1 MTKSIVLQRNTSM
14 KSFSFLLVSAL
25 SVLLA
30 ACGCPE
36 LTTGPVQDP
45 RVYNQTITE
54 FNAGWN
60 PPADPNNVADRGS
73 PVPRYSIAT
82 FQFPADASSSGQFP
96 NDDRFSGGLGIELD
110 RERFTNAADGR
121 SYTALMLNPTPS
133 NRELQGD
140 IMVVSVDLST
150 NPRTARLRFSGR
162 LFRFN
167 ESLSSGSATDFIE
180 FIRRNANTET
190 QLSQLRGV
198 ASVGGAGLGSP
209 SSPGTDI
216 IVIDSLGREV
226 TNVLIPDDVRDR
238 LSSSDV
244 ETYYDITVEI
254 GEVYYYVADNGVEFA
269 IHIEDIFEASLAPN
283 QRRVTI
289 KFAALHGPE
298 LCPT

>member
-1 MTKSIVLQRNTSM
+1 MRTISILLIPVL
-14 KSFSFLLVSAL
+14 AL
-25 SVLLA
+25 LLA
-30 ACGCPE
+30 SCGCPE

-110 RERFTNAADGR
+110 RERFTNPGDGR
-121 SYTALMLNPTPS
+121 SYTALLLNRSPS

-140 IMVVSVDLST
+140 IMVVSVDLSST
-150 NPRTARLRFSGR
+150 PRTARLRFSGR

-167 ESLSSGSATDFIE
+167 ENLSSGSATDFIE
-180 FIRRNANTET
+180 FIRRNANTEA

-198 ASVGGAGLGSP
+198 ASVNGAGLGSP
-209 SSPGTDI
+209 TPARTDTV
-216 IVIDSLGREV
+216 VIDSLGREAVGV
-226 TNVLIPDDVRDR
+226 TAPQDVLDE
-238 LSSSDV
+238 LSTGDV

-298 LCPT
+298 LCDT